1 MISVDQVK
9 QELYR
14 VRAQIPACAARC
26 GQCGSDARMAANSLG
41 VFGGEARTAS
51 ACLSGA
57 VNNLSNAQAALEQLD
72 SGIRLAISELSQ

>member
-14 VRAQIPACAARC
+14 IRAQIPACSARC
-26 GQCGSDARMAANSLG
+26 GQCSAGASSAAQSLG
-41 VFGGEARTAS
+41 VFGSEARAAA

-57 VNNLSNAQAALEQLD
+57 VNSLIHAQAALEQLD
-72 SGIRLAISELSQ
+72 SGIRLALSELSK